1 MSAESMLDAMALSDE
16 LEEIAGIAGRYA
28 TDGEHV
34 AAILATEPRSGERV
48 YLCAFDGPAGRTWLA
63 LTADG
68 NPVESRDRLRDA
80 ISIAAVVELAE
91 ESADTSRAEP
101 RVASPAYLDELGG
114 ANAEVALAL
123 QHGVG
128 AVDELTREVE
138 TGYKLPL
145 T

>member
-1 MSAESMLDAMALSDE
+1 MLDAMALSDE
-16 LEEIAGIAGRYA
+16 LDEIAPIAGRYA
-28 TDGEHV
+28 ADGEHV
-34 AAILATEPRSGERV
+34 AAILAAEPRPGELV

-63 LTADG
+63 LTGDG
-68 NPVESRDRLRDA
+68 KPVESRDRLRDA
-80 ISIAAVVELAE
+80 VSIAAVVELAE
-91 ESADTSRAEP
+91 ENADTTRAEP

-114 ANAEVALAL
+114 TNAEVALAL

-138 TGYKLPL
+138 AGYKLPL